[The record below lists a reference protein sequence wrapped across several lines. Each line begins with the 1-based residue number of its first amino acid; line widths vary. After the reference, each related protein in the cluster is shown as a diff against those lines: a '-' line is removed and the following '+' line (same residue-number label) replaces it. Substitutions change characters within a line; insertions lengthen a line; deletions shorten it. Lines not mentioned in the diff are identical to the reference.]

1 MLSKLV
7 VLLRML
13 AVTSVSLLFISCTAM
28 FNANSNQVSVISLS
42 DYLLD
47 DAFGESLG
55 EVNEPEYFLQLPDS
69 YKLEL
74 DAIMLPLQSEYERY
88 SALRTWAFE
97 QIEDYQFEN
106 TETYSLSEL
115 NTNRRINCLSFSVMF
130 VAAARHV
137 GVPADFQLVY
147 APPYWDVDNKTWIN
161 NQHIDVTGVIKLQS
175 TEIDTFDGPRRR
187 GVYFSGGLPFYTQST
202 FARSSSIRYV
212 VDINPAIVS
221 MPLKRERLNER
232 QILSLY
238 FNNKGMEELLIGDLN
253 AAYAY
258 IKKALLT
265 DLSSAPAW
273 NNLGVLF
280 SRVGELKYA
289 ENAFLKA
296 IEMDSDS
303 NSARSNIANTYRR
316 QGELELAVEMEL
328 LIARFRDDNP
338 YYHQSLAAQSL
349 SDSDYEQAIV
359 HLEDAVDLK
368 HNELA
373 FYHELAIAHQKLGH
387 SEKVIQN
394 LRRARR
400 HARGVQRQRFSG
412 KLAALQAQ
420 IESH

>member
-1 MLSKLV
+1 MLLLLS
-7 VLLRML
+7 VLRLL
-13 AVTSVSLLFISCTAM
+13 AAASISLLFISCA
-28 FNANSNQVSVISLS
+28 AVSTPRDKPVVNLA

-47 DAFGESLG
+47 DAFEESLAG
-55 EVNEPEYFLQLPDS
+55 VEAPKYFLELPDS
-69 YKLEL
+69 YKAEL
-74 DAIMLPLQSEYERY
+74 DILMLPLQSEFERY
-88 SALRTWAFE
+88 KALRAWAFE
-97 QIEDYQFEN
+97 QIEGYQFEIA
-106 TETYSLSEL
+106 ETYSLGEL

-161 NQHIDVTGVIKLQS
+161 NQHIDVTGIIKVKRSETERVESRKLGRVIYS
-175 TEIDTFDGPRRR
+175 N
-187 GVYFSGGLPFYTQST
+187 GLPYAYSNFVNSYSL
-202 FARSSSIRYV
+202 RYV

-221 MPLKRERLNER
+221 MPLKRQRLDER

-238 FNNKGMEELLIGDLN
+238 FNNKGMESLLAGDLDM
-253 AAYAY
+253 AYAY
-258 IKKALLT
+258 TKKALLT
-265 DLSSAPAW
+265 DSSSLPAW

-280 SRVGELKYA
+280 SRAGELKYA

-296 IEMDSDS
+296 IEMDSDA
-303 NSARSNIANTYRR
+303 NSSRNNLISIYRR
-316 QGELELAVEMEL
+316 QGEYSRADELEESVMAS
-328 LIARFRDDNP
+328 RDDNP

-349 SDSDYEQAIV
+349 NGNNYEQAIV

-387 SEKVIQN
+387 DNEVTQN

-400 HARGVQRQRFSG
+400 YAKGVQKQRFSG
-412 KLAALQAQ
+412 KLAALQALA
-420 IESH
+420 ESH